1 MPHPL
6 DADLAEAL
14 EGFDVGEVVE
24 LFQLDATDIGGEVYS
39 FAPSPVIDADGDQAF
54 PSFGGVVYSVLPFTR
69 EGFAWSGSGPLPT
82 PRLTFSLARED
93 GDQASA
99 ATALLAL
106 LGPLDDLLGARVIR
120 LRTLRQ
126 HLDDG
131 DDPDA
136 DAHLGAEVYAVER
149 KAAQTGDS
157 VTFELR
163 SALDHEGVTLP
174 RRQALD
180 RCQWR
185 YRVANEAGDGFDYSR
200 ATCPYTGAG
209 MFGLDGGAVAAPAL
223 DRCAKNLAD
232 CKLRFG
238 AAAELP
244 FGGFPG
250 VGRIKGG
257 T

>member
-1 MPHPL
+1 MPHPI
-6 DADLAEAL
+6 DPALAEAL
-14 EGFDVGEVVE
+14 EGFEVGEIVE
-24 LFQLDATDIGGEVYS
+24 LFQLDASDIGGEVYS
-39 FAPSPVIDADGDQAF
+39 FAPSPVLDAEGLQIA
-54 PSFGGVVYSVLPFTR
+54 PSFGGVLHAVLPFER

-82 PRLTFSLARED
+82 PRLTFKLARED

-106 LGPLDDLLGARVIR
+106 LDPLDDLLGARVIR

-131 DDPDA
+131 DDPDS
-136 DAHLGAEVYAVER
+136 DAHLGAEIYAVER
-149 KAAQTGDS
+149 KSAQTPDS
-157 VTFELR
+157 VSFELR

-185 YRVANEAGDGFDYSR
+185 YRIANQAGDGFDYSR
-200 ATCPYTGAG
+200 ATCPYTGAA
-209 MFGLDGGAVAAPAL
+209 MFGLDGAAVVAPTL

-232 CKLRFG
+232 CKLRHG
-238 AAAELP
+238 SGVLP

-250 VGRIKGG
+250 VGRIKAGS
-257 T
+257 